1 MKKINERR
9 VVELF
14 KDIFVEEKIKPE
26 KDPVIDFGA
35 ELLGLKGETIS
46 KRGLFVHIRKRI

>member
-1 MKKINERR
+1 MKKINEKR
-9 VVELF
+9 VAELF
-14 KDIFVEEKIKPE
+14 EDIFVEEKIKPE

>member
-9 VVELF
+9 VAELF
-14 KDIFVEEKIKPE
+14 KDIFIKEKIKPE

-46 KRGLFVHIRKRI
+46 KRSLFVHIRKRI

>member
-1 MKKINERR
+1 M
-9 VVELF
+9 ELF